1 MDAYSLGQYLREA
14 REANEIDIAGAVA
27 KLRIRQPILEA
38 FEAGEFEI
46 AGVPEIQVR
55 GMLRIYGR
63 FLDLD
68 EEHVLVLYDQMRF
81 AMEKGRRARR
91 RRGRK
96 EEAEP
101 TEVKSGTQPM
111 QEMDLAAQRFA
122 GCRAVVRGLLILIL
136 SAAALAII
144 VFVALELVGAGDG
157 AESVPSLPATD
168 LPATL
173 TPLPQALQT
182 EAPPPPTASNRAR
195 FTGSGILV
203 SLLTTQRSWVRI
215 MADGVE
221 QYAGIAA
228 PETTLEYSAVSE
240 ISLSASN
247 AMALD
252 LIWNGQQQGQIGGR
266 GQGVDIQF
274 TPDEVI
280 VVLGPEGA
288 PTLSSP
294 AIATD
299 AIADVADAAPAITET
314 AGSSPAPSKTLS
326 PSDTPIPTAPPT
338 RAPSNTPI
346 PSVTPTV
353 TNTPEPTAI
362 LPPRVTQAGLPP
374 TKPGA

>member
-1 MDAYSLGQYLREA
+1 
-14 REANEIDIAGAVA
+14 
-27 KLRIRQPILEA
+27 
-38 FEAGEFEI
+38 
-46 AGVPEIQVR
+46 
-55 GMLRIYGR
+55 
-63 FLDLD
+63 
-68 EEHVLVLYDQMRF
+68 
-81 AMEKGRRARR
+81 
-91 RRGRK
+91 
-96 EEAEP
+96 
-101 TEVKSGTQPM
+101 
-111 QEMDLAAQRFA
+111 
-122 GCRAVVRGLLILIL
+122 
-136 SAAALAII
+136 
-144 VFVALELVGAGDG
+144 
-157 AESVPSLPATD
+157 
-168 LPATL
+168 
-173 TPLPQALQT
+173 
-182 EAPPPPTASNRAR
+182 
-195 FTGSGILV
+195 
-203 SLLTTQRSWVRI
+203 

-294 AIATD
+294 ATATD